1 MNKRQQKKQTQKLC
15 MYFCMN
21 AYLVS
26 FINVN
31 FNAFNL
37 PSLISKDIR
46 KIPAFSILSESNIEK
61 QFLKGLRIF
70 YRLKRSQRIIWED
83 KVPLLESHGLTNALL
98 DIVEKMFRLRL
109 TTLRDCVEKLFSDE
123 DFDCLQSFLHGDL
136 KLSKQEKSAE
146 IDRIKMSLLS

>member
-37 PSLISKDIR
+37 PPLISKDI
-46 KIPAFSILSESNIEK
+46 KKNLSFSILSQKNIKK

-70 YRLKRSQRIIWED
+70 YRLKKSQRIIWEN
-83 KVPLLESHGLTNALL
+83 KLPLLKSHGLTNALL

-109 TTLRDCVEKLFSDE
+109 TTLRNCVKELFSDE

-136 KLSKQEKSAE
+136 KLSKQETTAE